1 MAALRTVLTWIWP
14 VTVALMLGAC
24 ASWINFH
31 TDEPLVLCAFVM
43 LLAAGCGAA
52 FPVRRSW
59 LCGIVI
65 GGSISIYYLI
75 GYRLGVRP
83 HWPRSEW
90 APADWATA
98 ITIIPGSIG
107 VAAGAAVRQV
117 SEFVFA
123 ASLPPGNTT

>member
-1 MAALRTVLTWIWP
+1 MI
-14 VTVALMLGAC
+14 VALMLGGC

-52 FPVRRSW
+52 FPARRSW

-75 GYRLGVRP
+75 GYRVGFRP
-83 HWPRSEW
+83 HWPRSQW
-90 APADWATA
+90 APVDWATA
-98 ITIIPGSIG
+98 ITIIPSTIG
-107 VAAGAAVRQV
+107 IAAGAAARKV
-117 SEFVFA
+117 SELVFT
-123 ASLPPGNTT
+123 ASFPGNNN